1 MLQTTDRQ
9 RKIILIAAWV
19 AALDCLLVALLFS
32 LIQVSIPGSTL
43 ASIWPIPALYFFEIA
58 ALAVL
63 AITAVPYLTSPN
75 KGAWLPFPWIAAGI
89 MTAFVILGAF
99 SIGLFLVPALLSFM
113 LMAVQVQASS
123 SQNEPLNQCAYLLLS
138 LFVLVLVIMGTWS
151 LASPMTIAVLL
162 TGIVLLLFANTHLP
176 QNSIWKDLTFFFI
189 GGCAQTLLMYLL
201 LQPHL

>member
-9 RKIILIAAWV
+9 RKIIRIAAWV

-75 KGAWLPFPWIAAGI
+75 KGA
-89 MTAFVILGAF
+89 
-99 SIGLFLVPALLSFM
+99 
-113 LMAVQVQASS
+113 
-123 SQNEPLNQCAYLLLS
+123 
-138 LFVLVLVIMGTWS
+138 
-151 LASPMTIAVLL
+151 
-162 TGIVLLLFANTHLP
+162 
-176 QNSIWKDLTFFFI
+176 
-189 GGCAQTLLMYLL
+189 
-201 LQPHL
+201 

>member
-9 RKIILIAAWV
+9 RKIIRIASWV

-32 LIQVSIPGSTL
+32 LIQVSIPGSTFS
-43 ASIWPIPALYFFEIA
+43 SIWPIPALYFFEIA
-58 ALAVL
+58 GLAVL
-63 AITAVPYLTSPN
+63 ALTAAPHLSSPS
-75 KGAWLPFPWIAAGI
+75 KETWLPFPWIAAGI

-113 LMAVQVQASS
+113 LMAVQVQASG
-123 SQNEPLNQCAYLLLS
+123 SQNEALNQFAYLLLS
-138 LFVLVLVIMGTWS
+138 LFLLVLVIMGAWS
-151 LASPMTIAVLL
+151 LASPMTVAALL
-162 TGIVLLLFANTHLP
+162 TGIALLLFANTRLP
-176 QNSIWKDLTFFFI
+176 QNSIWKDLTYYFI